1 METKDLLKR
10 IEGKTPEQQARII
23 SAYVTNE
30 MKRQTVDAMRK
41 SIRDKCFPGL
51 NKAQQISLIYE
62 FLGENSGYVYNQWF
76 LRKHPEL
83 VK

>member
-1 METKDLLKR
+1 
-10 IEGKTPEQQARII
+10 
-23 SAYVTNE
+23 